1 MCEFDEYFMTLI
13 CGGSYVDV
21 NSVCFFCI
29 ADSIERIFRRYT
41 LLGKCLFLIK
51 SGARPPRMPVS
62 WSEAPP
68 SKPIYGQ
75 PVLSMQFYL
84 CAESIVKMEILPED
98 FY

>member
-13 CGGSYVDV
+13 CGSYVDV
-21 NSVCFFCI
+21 NSVCFFFLYCRFDRGYFGDI
-29 ADSIERIFRRYT
+29 LFWVSVYFS
-41 LLGKCLFLIK
+41 LKVVLGPLECLFR
-51 SGARPPRMPVS
+51 GPM
-62 WSEAPP
+62 PP

-84 CAESIVKMEILPED
+84 CAKSIVKMEILPED